1 MLRFIENIIQC
12 VNDVK
17 AYRQFRK
24 DVKYELSRADS
35 KMTKYNIKE
44 NWLGNV
50 LYVQINCTD
59 LDLRTAEF
67 DTDRMLLMKM
77 KPIVEYLGDELGWSE
92 YLVPQIS
99 NFVNDDGEHSLSYGV
114 LFIFSG
120 YSLTM
125 TKLLGFVLIVLLL
138 LGAGIW
144 SLFHFLI

>member
-99 NFVNDDGEHSLSYGV
+99 NFEWIITDF
-114 LFIFSG
+114 LFIHRFIIYPLISTDKEFSVD
-120 YSLTM
+120 YHR
-125 TKLLGFVLIVLLL
+125 FFI
-138 LGAGIW
+138 
-144 SLFHFLI
+144 